1 VRFLWRFILMPL
13 LFTLV
18 GTIIN
23 FSTLSSSTIQK
34 ACSLVFAGQLLCNIA
49 ASVCGWLPW
58 ACLKRAP
65 WMVQT
70 PARILCRLGGAHGDH
85 VARHEDQPLC
95 LAGVLLV
102 RNRLDAQGACW
113 LVATP
118 AYAA

>member
-1 VRFLWRFILMPL
+1 MRFLWRFILMPL

-34 ACSLVFAGQLLCNIA
+34 ACSLVFAGQLLCKIA

-65 WMVQT
+65 RMGQNPGSHLVQ
-70 PARILCRLGGAHGDH
+70 AWGCA
-85 VARHEDQPLC
+85 
-95 LAGVLLV
+95 
-102 RNRLDAQGACW
+102 W
-113 LVATP
+113 
-118 AYAA
+118 